1 MGRVTASVEVKA
13 PPESVWA
20 LMSDPDRY
28 PDFVTAT
35 QRMLEVPAGEF
46 GLGSEYREY
55 GGVPPFL
62 SESVWK
68 VTRFEPMRVQTHM
81 GDEGK
86 MRIPLDIELTPTMK
100 GTRLTMTLG
109 LEPRWF
115 LVPVNALLWPLMM
128 RKRAQEVL
136 DATVANAKRIVEAGG

>member
-20 LMSDPDRY
+20 LMSDPHRY